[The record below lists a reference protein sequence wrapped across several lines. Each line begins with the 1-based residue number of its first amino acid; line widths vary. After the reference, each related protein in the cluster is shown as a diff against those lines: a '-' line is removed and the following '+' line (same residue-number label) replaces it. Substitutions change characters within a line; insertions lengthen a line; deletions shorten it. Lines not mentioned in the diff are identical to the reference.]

1 MVSNRLLQDCLED
14 FHNIMRLNVALYDR
28 NCTCVAGE
36 EEKAPELDIFHTFC
50 DSAADMQ
57 ALGTRYLFKVGAQ
70 EPTYI
75 LSVSGDSKDIYP
87 MGQLAVKQLER
98 ILEMGYSREDRNQFI
113 HNLLLDNL
121 LPVDIVSYAKQMHIG
136 PEFRWAVLLVEGTG
150 CEAFDIQNILKNA
163 ALKST
168 KKRQLLLF
176 LLQKQARPMTAEEL
190 HELAEHILP
199 MNTSTVYRTLNTLTE
214 KEILIRSVRQDG
226 KAYYALAKKDHSHR
240 LVCDLCGK
248 VIPVD
253 TCPLSELEETL
264 QQKTGFRITGHSLEF
279 TGLCPECSQKNPSD
293 KE

>member
-1 MVSNRLLQDCLED
+1 ME
-14 FHNIMRLNVALYDR
+14 
-28 NCTCVAGE
+28 
-36 EEKAPELDIFHTFC
+36 
-50 DSAADMQ
+50 
-57 ALGTRYLFKVGAQ
+57 
-70 EPTYI
+70 
-75 LSVSGDSKDIYP
+75 
-87 MGQLAVKQLER
+87 
-98 ILEMGYSREDRNQFI
+98 
-113 HNLLLDNL
+113 
-121 LPVDIVSYAKQMHIG
+121 
-136 PEFRWAVLLVEGTG
+136 
-150 CEAFDIQNILKNA
+150 QNILKNA

-190 HELAEHILP
+190 HELAEPILP

-226 KAYYALAKKDHSHR
+226 KAYYVLAKKDHSHR
-240 LVCDLCGK
+240 LVCNLCGK